1 MAEPIGRMIEIDGP
15 GLLGGGTA
23 APFFV
28 CATCGERIT
37 GGDANALFEF
47 DDAGGYTGQSA
58 VIHRGD
64 RCDPPGGPFRRW
76 GWVELGKHLSNL
88 LHNSGYDMGAL
99 AARQD
104 RLRALRD
111 EVLDDPDREPKS
123 FREMAD
129 YLDAG
134 LWTIG

>member
-1 MAEPIGRMIEIDGP
+1 MLDFELDGP
-15 GLLGGGTA
+15 GMLGGGTI

-37 GGDANALFEF
+37 DGDANALFEP
-47 DDAGGYTGQSA
+47 DREGGRTGRFII
-58 VIHRGD
+58 VHRGT
-64 RCDPPGGPFRRW
+64 CDPGGWEWQRLDSLLR
-76 GWVELGKHLSNL
+76 LLLS
-88 LHNSGYDMGAL
+88 NSGYDLEAL

-104 RLRALRD
+104 ELRALRV

-134 LWTIG
+134 LWTVG